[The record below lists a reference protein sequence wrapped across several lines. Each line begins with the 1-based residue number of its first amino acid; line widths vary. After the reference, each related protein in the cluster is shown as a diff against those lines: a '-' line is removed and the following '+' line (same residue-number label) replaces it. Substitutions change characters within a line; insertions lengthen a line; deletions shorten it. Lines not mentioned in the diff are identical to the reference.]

1 MFKYTKYFA
10 FITLTISLINCK
22 SKMKE
27 VHTYFGGKIIHP
39 KSDHVI
45 LYSMDQAIDTFY
57 LDENNNFFGELKIA
71 SEGLFYFTHGY
82 ENQYLYL
89 QPNDSLL
96 LRLNTW
102 DFDESLV
109 FAGKGADRNNVL
121 IDCFLEEERESN
133 STYELNKLEPKKFKE
148 KFDSLIKD
156 KLFLYDEY
164 VKTHPEES
172 NGYRKVLKVALTY
185 PLYARLEKYPM
196 IHAKLTESD
205 KLPEINKSFYDYRKS
220 VEIDDDSLIYY
231 PPYSKYVRNHLYNE
245 TYSLGYTPM
254 KKNYTANFTSDLL
267 TIIHKK
273 ISHEDTK
280 NAFLKQTILSHFFNK
295 SSCNLN
301 QVPFDKFLKFSSD
314 EEDKNQVRNLIS
326 DTQSILLNSKLV
338 EFSIND
344 YLDTPRSIHDLIKGK
359 NAFLFFWSPE
369 YVSEPYLVSRINF
382 LSNTYQNIAFIPIKI
397 DGVKTERIEKLD
409 IKAQFYLA
417 DDSSAN
423 QFLTSKMPRSILVN
437 KQGKVMNG
445 YASISSPNLDE
456 YLINLNKLK

>member
-1 MFKYTKYFA
+1 MLA
-10 FITLTISLINCK
+10 ISLINCK
-22 SKMKE
+22 SEVKE
-27 VHTYFGGKIIHP
+27 VRTYFGGKIIHP

-121 IDCFLEEERESN
+121 IDCFLEEERESTN
-133 STYELNKLEPKKFKE
+133 TYELNKLEPKKFKE

-156 KLFLYDEY
+156 KLFLHDEY
-164 VKTHPEES
+164 VKNHPEES
-172 NGYRKVLKVALTY
+172 KGYQKVLKVALTY

-205 KLPEINKSFYDYRKS
+205 KLPEIKKSFYDFRKS
-220 VEIDDDSLIYY
+220 VKIDDDSLIYY

-245 TYSLGYTPM
+245 TYSLGHTPM

-273 ISHEDTK
+273 ISHEDTR

-295 SSCNLN
+295 SSCSLN

-344 YLDTPRSIHDLIKGK
+344 YLDTPRSIHNLIKGK

-382 LSNTYQNIAFIPIKI
+382 LSNAYQNITFIPIKI
-397 DGVKTERIEKLD
+397 DGLKTERIEKLD

-417 DDSSAN
+417 DDSLAN

>member
-1 MFKYTKYFA
+1 MFSYLKYIA
-10 FITLTISLINCK
+10 FITISISLINCK
-22 SKMKE
+22 SEVKE

-89 QPNDSLL
+89 QPNDSLI

-109 FAGKGADRNNVL
+109 FSGKGADRNNVL
-121 IDCFLEEERESN
+121 IDCFIEDEKDAIA
-133 STYELNKLEPKKFKE
+133 TYEFNKLPPKKFKE
-148 KFDSLIKD
+148 KYDSLLKD
-156 KLFLYDEY
+156 KLFLYEEY
-164 VKTHPEES
+164 IKNHPKES
-172 NGYRKVLKVALTY
+172 KGYQKVLKVALTY
-185 PLYARLEKYPM
+185 PLYARLEKYP
-196 IHAKLTESD
+196 ILYAKYSD
-205 KLPEINKSFYDYRKS
+205 SEQIPEVEQSFYDYRKY
-220 VEIDDDSLIYY
+220 VKIDDDSLIYY
-231 PPYSKYVRNHLYNE
+231 PPYSKFVRNQLYNK
-245 TYSLGYTPM
+245 TYSLGHSPL
-254 KKNYTANFTSDLL
+254 KKNYPPKFTSDLL
-267 TIIHKK
+267 TIISKK
-273 ISHEDTK
+273 VSNEDIK
-280 NAFLKQTILSHFFNK
+280 NAFLKQTIISHFFNK
-295 SSCNLN
+295 SSCSL
-301 QVPFDKFLKFSSD
+301 QIEPFDTFLNLSSD
-314 EEDKNQVRNLIS
+314 QEDKLLINNIIN
-326 DTQSILLNSKLV
+326 DTKSIHLNSKLID
-338 EFSIND
+338 FSVND
-344 YLDTPRSIHDLIKGK
+344 YLHTPRSIHDLIGSK

-369 YVSEPYLVSRINF
+369 YVSESYLVSRINF
-382 LSNTYQNIAFIPIKI
+382 LSNTYQNIIFIPIKI

-409 IKAQFYLA
+409 IKSQFYLA
-417 DDSSAN
+417 DDSLAN